1 MAATVFIAVPNNKCR
16 IRTLNFAEIS
26 KLAIPTKLMGFRKE
40 SFQTYEAF

>member
-1 MAATVFIAVPNNKCR
+1 MAATEYITVPNNKYP
-16 IRTLNFAEIS
+16 IRTVNVAEIS